1 MTGCINLA
9 KNLISGIRKFW
20 YDLQSKNKK
29 KFSLASSVR
38 NSVQMELDSN
48 IKSDSVKSF
57 VEQPD
62 DNMSRLRKLYIK
74 NPNKI
79 IIANLNSLRNKF
91 EVLALLFHG
100 AIDMRN

>member
-1 MTGCINLA
+1 
-9 KNLISGIRKFW
+9 
-20 YDLQSKNKK
+20 
-29 KFSLASSVR
+29 
-38 NSVQMELDSN
+38 MELDSN

-62 DNMSRLRKLYIK
+62 DNMSRLRKLHIK

-91 EVLALLFHG
+91 EVLSLLFHG